1 MIGPELLGVALLVA
15 FGAVVPVVPTGAAVS
30 AAAVLTRADRPWEI
44 LLVVAAGAAGA
55 YVGDVI
61 VYAGLRF
68 FGEPLAQRM
77 GWLNRE
83 DPQGAVQRMRER
95 IEQHELRTLLVSR
108 LVPGGRVPV
117 LIAAALGG
125 YPLRKFA
132 SAAVAAAVLW
142 STLYTAIGVLG
153 ATVFP
158 DNSFSVAGV
167 VIVALLVGLVVPA
180 AQRWRGRAVRGRPS
194 GSV

>member
-1 MIGPELLGVALLVA
+1 MIGLGLLGVALVVA

-30 AAAVLTRADRPWEI
+30 AAAVLTQADRPWEI

-55 YVGDVI
+55 YVGDVV
-61 VYAGLRF
+61 VYAALRF

-83 DPQGAVQRMRER
+83 DPQGAVQRMRDR
-95 IEQHELRTLLVSR
+95 IEEHEMQTLLVSR

-125 YPLRKFA
+125 YPLHRFA
-132 SAAVAAAVLW
+132 SAALAAAGLW
-142 STLYTAIGVLG
+142 SVLYTAIGVLG

-158 DNSFSVAGV
+158 DSNFSVVAV
-167 VIVALLVGLVVPA
+167 IIVALLVGLVVPVG
-180 AQRWRGRAVRGRPS
+180 QRLRGRS
-194 GSV
+194 